1 MQENQYIL
9 QPRLLPQLRAN
20 QWEYGISIYNEDA
33 DEDGLILCTKIE
45 RSINDNFDLINDF
58 NSIHLIRQ
66 HRLIKIN
73 NVFFEVVD
81 FYYTG
86 QKFGTIIQIDK
97 DVYDSTE
104 NIISKDN
111 DIITELFKEITYDMV
126 NNIYYFFLISIEYN
140 ENEKKQRCYVNFHH
154 F

>member
-45 RSINDNFDLINDF
+45 RSINDYFDLINDF
-58 NSIHLIRQ
+58 NSVHLIRQ

-73 NVFFEVVD
+73 NVYFEVVD
-81 FYYTG
+81 YYYTN
-86 QKFGTIIQIDK
+86 QKYGTITQINEDE
-97 DVYDSTE
+97 YDSFE
-104 NIISKDN
+104 DKKSNN
-111 DIITELFKEITYDMV
+111 NGIITELFKELTYDMV